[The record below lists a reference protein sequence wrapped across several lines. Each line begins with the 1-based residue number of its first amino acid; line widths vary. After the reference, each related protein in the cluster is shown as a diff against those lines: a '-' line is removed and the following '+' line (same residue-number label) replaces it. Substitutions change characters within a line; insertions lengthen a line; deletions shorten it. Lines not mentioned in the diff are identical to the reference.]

1 MKNFNFAGSG
11 PIKTVNYANLVIN
24 FPIKKKNF
32 YIANNKN
39 YLVIM
44 NGFFF

>member
-24 FPIKKKNF
+24 FPLKRKTST
-32 YIANNKN
+32 
-39 YLVIM
+39 
-44 NGFFF
+44 